1 MIVGESKVGKSSI
14 LLRYVDK
21 TFIRNTQATV
31 GIDFKTKI
39 INIPDSGV
47 KIKLQL
53 WDTAGQERFR
63 PIISNFYKNTKAVI
77 LVFDITDSKSLES
90 L

>member
-1 MIVGESKVGKSSI
+1 MGKSSI

-47 KIKLQL
+47 KIKL
-53 WDTAGQERFR
+53 
-63 PIISNFYKNTKAVI
+63 
-77 LVFDITDSKSLES
+77 
-90 L
+90 